1 MHRQRHALHR
11 DKFARNALFLSAKN
25 ETHATTRSAMGQVD
39 VAVSSDGLMV
49 PLAPFSAV

>member
-11 DKFARNALFLSAKN
+11 DKFARNALLSAKN

-39 VAVSSDGLMV
+39 VLVSDDWLMV